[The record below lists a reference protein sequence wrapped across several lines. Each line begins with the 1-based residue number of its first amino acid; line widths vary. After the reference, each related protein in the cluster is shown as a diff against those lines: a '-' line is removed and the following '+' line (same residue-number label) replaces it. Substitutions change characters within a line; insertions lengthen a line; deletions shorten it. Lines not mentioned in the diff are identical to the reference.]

1 MMAVAMASNGEF
13 QIILHWFEMNLFR
26 LGDLYP
32 FQLSAWLDVRKWCA
46 LCWLQ
51 LNDTAVHTAIS
62 ITAELHWNPAAES
75 SAVRRIGLGLFSA
88 CNCACWAIG
97 SGQMRYVRR
106 QKVAR
111 ESSLLT
117 ICIMQYTGMIFI
129 CCVLGC
135 VVKQLFVEDHEENTF
150 FLCA

>member
-1 MMAVAMASNGEF
+1 MMAVAMASDGEF

-62 ITAELHWNPAAES
+62 ITAELH
-75 SAVRRIGLGLFSA
+75 
-88 CNCACWAIG
+88 
-97 SGQMRYVRR
+97 
-106 QKVAR
+106 
-111 ESSLLT
+111 
-117 ICIMQYTGMIFI
+117 
-129 CCVLGC
+129 
-135 VVKQLFVEDHEENTF
+135 
-150 FLCA
+150 